1 MVGVNL
7 MELAGYAVREGVVA
21 GQTLD
26 SGLHLLVYPAGSE
39 ILVALGYKADSV
51 RREVLSWVLRRRA
64 GNVAR
69 FGKWM
74 PALMA
79 DGAFYVV
86 RRIQSIEQRDGLPL
100 LSEDE
105 MNDAEELIS

>member
-1 MVGVNL
+1 
-7 MELAGYAVREGVVA
+7 MELAGHALREGVVA

-26 SGLHLLVYPAGSE
+26 NGLHLLVYPTEAE

-51 RREVLSWVLRRRA
+51 RREILFWVLRRRA

-86 RRIQSIEQRDGLPL
+86 RRVRSVEQSDGLPL
-100 LSEDE
+100 LSEHD